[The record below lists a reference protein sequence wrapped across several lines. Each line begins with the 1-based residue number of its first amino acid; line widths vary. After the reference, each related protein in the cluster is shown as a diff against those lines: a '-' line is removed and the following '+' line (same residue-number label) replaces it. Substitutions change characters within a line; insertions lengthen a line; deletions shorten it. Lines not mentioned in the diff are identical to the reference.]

1 MNNCYDLTK
10 LRVRLGI
17 MYQVLCIMRNLGIK
31 IFPAL
36 LLFTLSSFLFTP
48 FALAQLEIAESY
60 DIKSEGAQDGDIV
73 SYTEA
78 GVVLSERDHDDKVFG
93 VISSNPIVA
102 YRRQDLSGMP
112 VVRNGTVL
120 VNVSTAN
127 GPIKTGDF
135 ITTSFFKGKGEKSTV
150 SGYIIGVAL
159 QDFGE
164 ADGETASYTPPEGGG
179 AKQVKVGKINLAVKI
194 EFAELNTAR
203 SANRLL
209 DALNVAFFRN
219 TQDPEKFVNILRY
232 ILAGIA
238 VIISFSIGF
247 FTLARTIPK
256 AMEALGRNPLARNT
270 IQFGIVLNIVFTVGI
285 ALVGVVAAIILLRF

>member
-1 MNNCYDLTK
+1 M
-10 LRVRLGI
+10 
-17 MYQVLCIMRNLGIK
+17 GIK
-31 IFPAL
+31 CKILVAL
-36 LLFTLSSFLFTP
+36 FLLVTCHLSLVTV
-48 FALAQLEIAESY
+48 ARAQLEIAESF
-60 DIKSEGAQDGDIV
+60 DVKTEGAADGDIV
-73 SYTEA
+73 SYTDQ

-93 VISSNPIVA
+93 VIDLNPLVS
-102 YRRQDLSGMP
+102 YKRQDGSGMSI
-112 VVRNGTVL
+112 VRNGTVD

-127 GPIKTGDF
+127 GPIKAGDF

-159 QDFGE
+159 QDFGD

-179 AKQVKVGKINLAVKI
+179 AKQVKVGKINLAIKI

-238 VIISFSIGF
+238 VIVSFSIGF
-247 FTLARTIPK
+247 FSLARTIPK
-256 AMEALGRNPLARNT
+256 AMEALGRNPLARTT
-270 IQFGIVLNIVFTVGI
+270 IQFGIVLNIIFTVGI

>member
-1 MNNCYDLTK
+1 MNGK
-10 LRVRLGI
+10 LRIVFV
-17 MYQVLCIMRNLGIK
+17 MV
-31 IFPAL
+31 F
-36 LLFTLSSFLFTP
+36 FLFAISYLLYANP
-48 FALAQLEIAESY
+48 VHAQLEIAETF
-60 DIKSEGAQDGDIV
+60 DINSEGAQDGDIV
-73 SYTEA
+73 SYTDQ
-78 GVVLSERDHDDKVFG
+78 GVVLSQQDHDDKVFG
-93 VISSNPIVA
+93 VIDTSPLVA
-102 YRRQDLSGMP
+102 YRRKDDSGMP
-112 VVRNGTVL
+112 VVRNGTVE

-135 ITTSFFKGKGEKSTV
+135 ITTSTFAGKGEKSTI
-150 SGYIIGVAL
+150 SGYIVGVAL

-164 ADGETASYTPPEGGG
+164 SDGEAATFTPPQGTQQ
-179 AKQVKVGKINLAVKI
+179 QVRLGKISVAIKI

-209 DALNVAFFRN
+209 DALNAALFRN

-256 AMEALGRNPLARNT
+256 AMEALGRNPLARTT
-270 IQFGIVLNIVFTVGI
+270 IQFGIVLNIIFTVGI